1 MSKSLNPPLAG
12 MLLLILVTVASS
24 FAAALAAGNE
34 AAAVPNPSSL
44 DSQLPADGAYA
55 SEVPDRDMVEHKDG
69 TLAADNE
76 AGTIPVAQELDFV
89 RGNSFRKPY
98 DESLKSVV
106 KVEYY
111 GTRYVGCEQYS
122 LEIHAARPN
131 QISTLIKTGG
141 SSKFESRRSNKGV
154 KIHGDPQGLGVEE
167 ERALLETFDF
177 DTPVIELEKNPHA
190 FKPLGMQKLPGM
202 LTWKLEVARN
212 DGYRQILNVDS
223 HYGDIVKFTILNAQ
237 GARVLDVALHDY
249 RAIEGIRVP
258 FAIDYRSPDGTLLA
272 SDRLE
277 RVEVMRTRS

>member
-1 MSKSLNPPLAG
+1 MAKSWNPLLAG
-12 MLLLILVTVASS
+12 MLLLILVSVASS
-24 FAAALAAGNE
+24 FMAAPTAGSE
-34 AAAVPNPSSL
+34 AAAPEDSSAGTGHP
-44 DSQLPADGAYA
+44 PADGGYA
-55 SEVPDRDMVEHKDG
+55 SEVPDRDIVEHKDG

-89 RGNSFRKPY
+89 RDNSFRKPY
-98 DESLKSVV
+98 DESLKSVA

-131 QISTLIKTGG
+131 QISTLIKSGG
-141 SSKFESRRSNKGV
+141 SSKFESRKSNKGV

-177 DTPVIELEKNPHA
+177 DTPVVELEKNPHA
-190 FKPLGMQKLPGM
+190 LKPLGMQKLPGM
-202 LTWKLEVARN
+202 LTWKLEVDRPG
-212 DGYRQILNVDS
+212 GYHRILYVDS
-223 HYGDIVKFTILNAQ
+223 HFGDIVKFTIMSAN
-237 GARVLDVALHDY
+237 GARVLDVTPHDY
-249 RAIEGIRVP
+249 RSVEGIRVP

-277 RVEVMRTRS
+277 RVAVTRARS